1 MKTYTTIL
9 FDLDGTLTDPG
20 EGITNAVAYALKQYG
35 IHVADRRELY
45 PFIGPPLH
53 DSFMKF
59 YGFSGE
65 QAEAAIAFFR
75 EYYRDTGIWE
85 NVAYPGIAEALH
97 KLCDSGKRLLVATSK
112 PEDFAVRILDRF
124 GLSQYFEHVCG
135 ATFDRTRVTKAQVIA
150 HALQRGNISDISG
163 CIMVG
168 DREHDVLGA
177 KEFGM
182 DALGVLYGYGDA
194 DELLQS
200 GARYTAKTPAEVAD
214 LLCR

>member
-20 EGITNAVAYALKQYG
+20 EGITNAVAYALRHYD
-35 IHVADRRELY
+35 ISVADRRQLY

-59 YGFSGE
+59 YGFSSE
-65 QAEAAIAFFR
+65 QAEAAITFFR

-85 NVAYPGIAEALH
+85 NVVYTGMAEALH

-112 PEDFAVRILDRF
+112 PEEFAIRILDKF
-124 GLSQYFEHVCG
+124 ELSGYFDSICG
-135 ATFDRTRVTKAQVIA
+135 ATFDNTRVTKAQVIA
-150 HALQRGNISDISG
+150 HALRQGQITDISV

-182 DALGVLYGYGDA
+182 DALGVLYD
-194 DELLQS
+194 
-200 GARYTAKTPAEVAD
+200 VA
-214 LLCR
+214 